1 MIHETGKA
9 PTGDV
14 FDNTA
19 IYVSRLRP
27 DGTADR
33 LWTVDLDTEHCE
45 EFWRNNRGTPSKDFS

>member
-1 MIHETGKA
+1 MSISLIHETGKA
-9 PTGDV
+9 PNGDV

-27 DGTADR
+27 DGKTDR

-45 EFWRNNRGTPSKDFS
+45 EF